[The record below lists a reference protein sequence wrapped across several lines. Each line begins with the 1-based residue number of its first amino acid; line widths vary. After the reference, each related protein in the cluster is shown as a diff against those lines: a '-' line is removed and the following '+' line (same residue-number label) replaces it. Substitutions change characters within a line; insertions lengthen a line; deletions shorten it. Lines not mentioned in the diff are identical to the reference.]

1 MKFTLIFS
9 THEATDLSLA
19 AVFVPCLV
27 WMEGAKQLKK
37 PHPENPHYL
46 RGDLQKVLVSQDLK
60 GRLSD
65 TSRKVTVIC
74 HPTGHGTE
82 AYLKDILS
90 DLWDMDFEP
99 IVVRH

>member
-9 THEATDLSLA
+9 THETTDLSLA

-27 WMEGAKQLKK
+27 WMEGGKKLKK
-37 PHPENPHYL
+37 PHPKNPHYL
-46 RGDLQKVLVSQDLK
+46 RGDLQKILVSQDLK

-65 TSRKVTVIC
+65 TSRKVTVVC
-74 HPTGHGTE
+74 HLTGHGTE

>member
-1 MKFTLIFS
+1 MKFTLVFP

-27 WMEGAKQLKK
+27 WMEGANQLKN
-37 PHPENPHYL
+37 PHPQNPHYL
-46 RGDLQKVLVSQDLK
+46 RGDLQEIFASQNLRE
-60 GRLSD
+60 RLSD
-65 TSRKVTVIC
+65 TSRKVTVVC

-82 AYLKDILS
+82 EYLKDILF
-90 DLWDMDFEP
+90 DLRDMGLEP

>member
-1 MKFTLIFS
+1 MKFTLVFP
-9 THEATDLSLA
+9 TNEATDLSLA

-27 WMEGAKQLKK
+27 WMEGAKQLKN
-37 PHPENPHYL
+37 PHPKNPHYL
-46 RGDLQKVLVSQDLK
+46 RGDLQKILAHRKLV

-65 TSRKVTVIC
+65 TSRKVTVVC

-90 DLWDMDFEP
+90 DVWDMDFDP

>member
-37 PHPENPHYL
+37 PHPKNPHYL
-46 RGDLQKVLVSQDLK
+46 RGDLQKILVSQDLK

-65 TSRKVTVIC
+65 TSRKVTVVC

>member
-1 MKFTLIFS
+1 MKFTLVFP

-19 AVFVPCLV
+19 AFFVPCLV
-27 WMEGAKQLKK
+27 WMEGAKPL
-37 PHPENPHYL
+37 ENPH
-46 RGDLQKVLVSQDLK
+46 RELK

-65 TSRKVTVIC
+65 TSRKVTVVC

-90 DLWDMDFEP
+90 DLGDMGFEP